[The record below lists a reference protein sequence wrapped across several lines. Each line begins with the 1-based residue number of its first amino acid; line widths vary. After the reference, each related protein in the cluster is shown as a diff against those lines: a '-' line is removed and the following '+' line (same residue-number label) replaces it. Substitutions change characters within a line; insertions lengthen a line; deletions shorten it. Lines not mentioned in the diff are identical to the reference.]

1 MLPGPRQG
9 ALPERD
15 ESELASSPWEWG
27 VVIDAGS
34 ERDTI
39 PVPALEAAEGDEDD
53 ILERA

>member
-9 ALPERD
+9 VLPESD

-34 ERDTI
+34 DRDTI
-39 PVPALEAAEGDEDD
+39 PAPAPAEGDDEDV